1 LQRPTALWALG
12 NKQAA
17 RHTLETIC
25 LMRDLESLYRIHAW
39 NLLRKAGGSPP
50 TSVNS
55 DVLVDC
61 PNDLYSDHAM
71 RLVGS
76 A

>member
-1 LQRPTALWALG
+1 MAS
-12 NKQAA
+12 
-17 RHTLETIC
+17 TLAT
-25 LMRDLESLYRIHAW
+25 LAESNADPFDANDWRWRWRLSSG
-39 NLLRKAGGSPP
+39 LLL
-50 TSVNS
+50 T
-55 DVLVDC
+55 LVDR